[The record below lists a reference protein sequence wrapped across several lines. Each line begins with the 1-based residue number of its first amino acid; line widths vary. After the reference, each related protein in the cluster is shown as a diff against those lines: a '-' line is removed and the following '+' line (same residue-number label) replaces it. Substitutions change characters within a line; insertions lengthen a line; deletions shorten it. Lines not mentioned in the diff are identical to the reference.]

1 MFPFNVKCVTRNT
14 RCNLLIFFVCVCYE
28 VYELSILDKS
38 DILTLSDLFVFVYIY
53 MYTGAASRRQTGIEL
68 ALNIWSKKQ
77 ETGIKLKNTF
87 CRDCYPWL
95 ERYWFLKNGHKK
107 GFSFDIF
114 NNILPHERGMVID
127 FLTLNTF
134 TYLYFPIYSRHES
147 KTFKLQ
153 VFRGRYKTRVT
164 IFRYF
169 GRFI

>member
-53 MYTGAASRRQTGIEL
+53 MYTGAASRHQACFKYL
-68 ALNIWSKKQ
+68 VQ
-77 ETGIKLKNTF
+77 ETRDRYNIKKYILSRLLSLIRKVLIF
-87 CRDCYPWL
+87 EKWA
-95 ERYWFLKNGHKK
+95 WK

-114 NNILPHERGMVID
+114 NNILPHERRMVID